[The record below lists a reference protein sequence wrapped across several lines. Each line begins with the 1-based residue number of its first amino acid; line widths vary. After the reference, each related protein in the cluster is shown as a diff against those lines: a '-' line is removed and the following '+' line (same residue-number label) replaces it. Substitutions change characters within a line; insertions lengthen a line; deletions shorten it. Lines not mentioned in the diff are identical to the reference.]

1 MWPISRGNGRNC
13 QNMVTPL
20 TKEKRSRD
28 IDRDNYIDGLL
39 EGYGN
44 DIDNYI
50 DGLLERYGNV
60 NVVVEFRVW
69 P

>member
-39 EGYGN
+39 ERYGN
-44 DIDNYI
+44 DRDNYI
-50 DGLLERYGNV
+50 DGLLER
-60 NVVVEFRVW
+60 
-69 P
+69 